1 MVVDS
6 VISSALLP
14 WARLCP
20 PLMIIIRSATAS
32 TSASRCEESSTVPPR
47 SAKLRS
53 RPRIQRMP
61 SGSRPL
67 AGSSRIRTSG
77 SPSSA
82 WAKPRRW
89 RPPRIRAVPL
99 SGCERPTSIRIVVV
113 LPAPLGPRKPVT
125 VPGSQ
130 RNVTSE
136 TTVRPPS
143 CLVSPL
149 VWIMPAHSRPAGFAA
164 TVRGLRSPS
173 PATVAD
179 NDLGRGSWPW
189 RSPSL
194 DPRAMARQA
203 TARFTDGVS
212 GWLRSALPGVVIDVP
227 DEERGRRDRVVDAT
241 IYLVAF
247 AISAAT
253 LAGTWQM
260 HAPWLRVV
268 AVVVG
273 IATLVSLH
281 WRRTHPAA
289 VGIGIGA
296 VSLVILPASG
306 ANLAA
311 TFNAAI
317 RARGR
322 DLAVIAALLIAW
334 AFASPLLYPPAGSYW
349 VNAGACLL
357 VTGVVLGWGLF
368 VRARRELVRS
378 LRAQGD
384 RAAEE
389 ARAAERRRIAREM
402 HDVLAHRLSLL
413 SVHAGALEFHPDAP
427 AEEVAEAAGV
437 IRESAKT
444 ALEELRGV
452 IGVLRE
458 DGSESP
464 TQPPQPTLAD
474 LAALVEESRAAGMR
488 VTARIE
494 LGDAAPPAAVG
505 RTAYRIAQ
513 EGLTNARKHAPGAA
527 VTLTVRAPDGD
538 LEVEVRSLAPVA
550 VAAAAP
556 LPGAGTGLIGLAE
569 RVSLAGGTLEH
580 GVDSDGAF
588 VLRASL
594 PR

>member
-1 MVVDS
+1 
-6 VISSALLP
+6 
-14 WARLCP
+14 
-20 PLMIIIRSATAS
+20 
-32 TSASRCEESSTVPPR
+32 
-47 SAKLRS
+47 
-53 RPRIQRMP
+53 
-61 SGSRPL
+61 
-67 AGSSRIRTSG
+67 
-77 SPSSA
+77 
-82 WAKPRRW
+82 
-89 RPPRIRAVPL
+89 
-99 SGCERPTSIRIVVV
+99 
-113 LPAPLGPRKPVT
+113 
-125 VPGSQ
+125 
-130 RNVTSE
+130 
-136 TTVRPPS
+136 
-143 CLVSPL
+143 
-149 VWIMPAHSRPAGFAA
+149 
-164 TVRGLRSPS
+164 
-173 PATVAD
+173 
-179 NDLGRGSWPW
+179 
-189 RSPSL
+189 
-194 DPRAMARQA
+194 MARQA
-203 TARFTDGVS
+203 TARFTDGLS
-212 GWLRSALPGVVIDVP
+212 GWLRSALPGVVIDAP
-227 DEERGRRDRVVDAT
+227 DEERGRRDRVVDVT

-253 LAGTWQM
+253 LADTWQM
-260 HAPWLRVV
+260 HPPWLRVV

-289 VGIGIGA
+289 VGIGVGA

-322 DLAVIAALLIAW
+322 DLAVIAGLLIAW
-334 AFASPLLYPPAGSYW
+334 AFASPLLYPSGGSYW
-349 VNAGACLL
+349 SNAGACLL

-389 ARAAERRRIAREM
+389 ARAM

-437 IRESAKT
+437 IRQSAKT
-444 ALEELRGV
+444 ALEELRSV

-458 DGSESP
+458 DSGESL

-488 VTARIE
+488 ITARIE

-538 LEVEVRSLAPVA
+538 LQVEVRSLAPVA

-580 GVDSDGAF
+580 GVDPDGAF